1 MNARRVI
8 LSVLL
13 VLALSACTGT
23 ASRDESPAQPANGG
37 PTPPVTGNPVRDGQE
52 PVFTPVARK
61 RPTPPAKPRPT
72 TPAPAAVAP
81 PAAPPVAQDAASNGT
96 GGNGETAPTSADE
109 PDAVAIAMTAPVD
122 EPDGPDADAIAEPMD
137 EPGQMAMLEPDDRD
151 APAGAG
157 TFGTAAGVMEP
168 PKPAPPPS
176 FEERSLK
183 CDVIELMGQ
192 AIGRGRIRGE
202 PRKPAV
208 DKAID
213 EVVRQTGAV
222 RDKRFVFSGRVYGML
237 IYQLEQEHTVDGFG
251 AYALSACL
259 ILRGGKGIVPADEA
273 SDKLLN
279 QALSI
284 CESGSRSPGELNAC
298 ISERME
304 EIVRQRRARFLE

>member
-1 MNARRVI
+1 
-8 LSVLL
+8 
-13 VLALSACTGT
+13 
-23 ASRDESPAQPANGG
+23 
-37 PTPPVTGNPVRDGQE
+37 
-52 PVFTPVARK
+52 
-61 RPTPPAKPRPT
+61 
-72 TPAPAAVAP
+72 
-81 PAAPPVAQDAASNGT
+81 
-96 GGNGETAPTSADE
+96 
-109 PDAVAIAMTAPVD
+109 
-122 EPDGPDADAIAEPMD
+122 
-137 EPGQMAMLEPDDRD
+137 MAMLEPGERGDS
-151 APAGAG
+151 AGAE
-157 TFGTAAGVMEP
+157 TFGTEAMAIEP

-213 EVVRQTGAV
+213 EVVKETGAV

-237 IYQLEQEHTVDGFG
+237 IYQLEREHTVDGFG
-251 AYALSACL
+251 AYARSACL

-273 SDKLLN
+273 SDKRLN
-279 QALSI
+279 QVLSL

-304 EIVRQRRARFLE
+304 EIVRQHRARFLQ